1 MEKQKEILK
10 KTNITIGK
18 NLKKLDSELDSL
30 NKTFNWLMRQQ
41 YQESQYFLGNVNNE
55 MRHKK
60 LDNISKLNVNEK
72 VNKKKENL
80 NVRKYLDLSSIYKVE
95 YNIFNKTKKLN
106 SKIKKKK
113 QKRNIIWNPF
123 VVDTSSESESES
135 ISN

>member
-10 KTNITIGK
+10 KTNITISK

-30 NKTFNWLMRQQ
+30 NKEFNWLMRQH
-41 YQESQYFLGNVNNE
+41 YQESQYFLGNVNNG

-72 VNKKKENL
+72 VDKKKEYL
-80 NVRKYLDLSSIYKVE
+80 NVRNSLDLSAIHKVE

-113 QKRNIIWNPF
+113 KKRNIIWNAW
-123 VVDTSSESESES
+123 VVDTSSESES